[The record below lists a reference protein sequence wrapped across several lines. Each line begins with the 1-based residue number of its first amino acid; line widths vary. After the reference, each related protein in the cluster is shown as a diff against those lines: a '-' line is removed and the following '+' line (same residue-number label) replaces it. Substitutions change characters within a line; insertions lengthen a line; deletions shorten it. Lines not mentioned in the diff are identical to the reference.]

1 MKEKL
6 EKRFKEINDEYTKQA
21 KEVLTIEKNLE
32 AAKARVN
39 SLGGQL
45 AELQFIYGEMFKE
58 TPPEIEKE
66 DAKEPISE

>member
-21 KEVLTIEKNLE
+21 KEVLNIEKTLE

-45 AELQFIYGEMFKE
+45 AELQYIYEEMFKE
-58 TPPEIEKE
+58 VSPETEEKNVT
-66 DAKEPISE
+66 KPSKK